1 MTLPAV
7 QKALVAG
14 ILDWHARKGILV
26 PVIAEDDGNV
36 QTMRDA
42 ELARTH
48 LAVTVGAAS
57 FRPRSSAS
65 ANVVGTAQVV
75 VTVWERPTRNR
86 IGQPETGH
94 GRTATEEAEG
104 LACAINLLR
113 FGGGVFV
120 LAGIGGVERRDESA
134 VVRTVTFETM
144 TTLTGD

>member
-1 MTLPAV
+1 MTLTDVQTAV
-7 QKALVAG
+7 VTG
-14 ILDWHARKGILV
+14 ILDWHARLGIQV
-26 PVIAEDDGNV
+26 PVLPEDDGNV
-36 QTMRDA
+36 QSMRDS

-48 LAVTVGAAS
+48 LAVTVGSAS

-113 FGGGVFV
+113 FGGGVF
-120 LAGIGGVERRDESA
+120 A
-134 VVRTVTFETM
+134 RT
-144 TTLTGD
+144 